1 MLKNHI
7 HLEVAFQVL
16 SKVSDLTRSLQFSA
30 LIITPPCLHSL
41 IKHLLVIDFLSK
53 HKIQCLLKTL
63 YFMNISR
70 KHVLHKPGS
79 DISKFH
85 YKWIQHEDMRSRNK
99 PQNTLNEVSLHQ
111 ISSKAAI
118 QLAKLTN
125 SPLFFKQ

>member
-1 MLKNHI
+1 
-7 HLEVAFQVL
+7 
-16 SKVSDLTRSLQFSA
+16 
-30 LIITPPCLHSL
+30 
-41 IKHLLVIDFLSK
+41 
-53 HKIQCLLKTL
+53 
-63 YFMNISR
+63 MNISR
-70 KHVLHKPGS
+70 KHVLHKPGI

-125 SPLFFKQ
+125 SPLFFSEMTKELKNERYKKPTNCDSSL